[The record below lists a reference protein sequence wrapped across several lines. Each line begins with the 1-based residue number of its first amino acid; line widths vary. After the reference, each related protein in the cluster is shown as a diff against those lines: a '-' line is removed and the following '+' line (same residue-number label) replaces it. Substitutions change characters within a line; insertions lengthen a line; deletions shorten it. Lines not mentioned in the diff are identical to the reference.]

1 MSTLKLIDHIMS
13 KDYIKANKVFEKIV
27 SEKAIDKIEETK
39 LKVAKT
45 LLNIKEEEMT
55 DDEKSKR
62 EDIVKGMKK
71 NMVSFKKNY
80 GKDAK
85 SVMYATA
92 TKRAME

>member
-1 MSTLKLIDHIMS
+1 MS

-45 LLNIKEEEMT
+45 LLNIKEEMT

-71 NMVSFKKNY
+71 NMASFKKNY

>member
-1 MSTLKLIDHIMS
+1 MNALNLIDHIMN
-13 KDYIKANKVFEKIV
+13 KDYVKANKVFERIV
-27 SEKAIDKIEETK
+27 SEKAIEKIEETK

-55 DDEKSKR
+55 DSEKDKR

-71 NMVSFKKNY
+71 NMASFKKNY

-92 TKRAME
+92 IKRAME

>member
-45 LLNIKEEEMT
+45 LLNIKEEMT

-62 EDIVKGMKK
+62 EDIVKGMKN
-71 NMVSFKKNY
+71 NMASFKKNY